1 MSVHNG
7 THPEAPIIVDLALSG
22 LHIATAVKGIAYDW
36 QQFVLSSDVD
46 FDAELAALL
55 ALEATK

>member
-7 THPEAPIIVDLALSG
+7 THPEASIIVDLALSG

-36 QQFVLSSDVD
+36 QQFVLPSDVD

>member
-7 THPEAPIIVDLALSG
+7 THQEASTFVDLALSG
-22 LHIATAVKGIAYDW
+22 LYAASAVKGTTYDW
-36 QQFVLSSDVD
+36 QQFVLPSDVD
-46 FDAELAALL
+46 FDAELVALL

>member
-7 THPEAPIIVDLALSG
+7 THPQEPTLVELALSG
-22 LHIATAVKGIAYDW
+22 LHTASAVKGIAYDW
-36 QQFVLSSDVD
+36 QQFVLPLDVD

>member
-1 MSVHNG
+1 VSVHNG

-36 QQFVLSSDVD
+36 QQFVLPSDVD

-55 ALEATK
+55 ALEAAK

>member
-7 THPEAPIIVDLALSG
+7 THPEVTTLVGLALSG

-36 QQFVLSSDVD
+36 QQFVLPLDTD

-55 ALEATK
+55 AMEAAK

>member
-7 THPEAPIIVDLALSG
+7 THPEVTTLVGLALSG

-36 QQFVLSSDVD
+36 QQFVFPHEVD

-55 ALEATK
+55 AVEATQ

>member
-1 MSVHNG
+1 L
-7 THPEAPIIVDLALSG
+7 VDLALSG
-22 LHIATAVKGIAYDW
+22 LYAASAVKGIAYDW
-36 QQFVLSSDVD
+36 QQFVLPSDVD

>member
-1 MSVHNG
+1 VSVHNG
-7 THPEAPIIVDLALSG
+7 THQEASTLVDLALSG
-22 LHIATAVKGIAYDW
+22 LHSASAVKGIAYDW
-36 QQFVLSSDVD
+36 QQFVLPSDVD

>member
-7 THPEAPIIVDLALSG
+7 THQETTTLVGLALSG

-36 QQFVLSSDVD
+36 QQFVLPSDVD

>member
-7 THPEAPIIVDLALSG
+7 THQEASTFVDLALSG
-22 LHIATAVKGIAYDW
+22 LHTASAVKGIAYDW
-36 QQFVLSSDVD
+36 QQFVLPLDTD

-55 ALEATK
+55 AMEATK

>member
-1 MSVHNG
+1 VSVHNG
-7 THPEAPIIVDLALSG
+7 THHEASTSDDLALSG
-22 LHIATAVKGIAYDW
+22 LHTASAVKGIAYNW
-36 QQFVLSSDVD
+36 QQFVLPSDVD

>member
-7 THPEAPIIVDLALSG
+7 THQEATTLVDLALSG
-22 LHIATAVKGIAYDW
+22 LYAATSVKGIAYDW
-36 QQFVLSSDVD
+36 QQFVLPSNVD

>member
-1 MSVHNG
+1 VSVHNG
-7 THPEAPIIVDLALSG
+7 THPEVTTLVGLALSG

-36 QQFVLSSDVD
+36 QQFVLPSDVD
-46 FDAELAALL
+46 FDAELVALL

>member
-1 MSVHNG
+1 VSVHNG
-7 THPEAPIIVDLALSG
+7 THQEAPTFVGLALSG
-22 LHIATAVKGIAYDW
+22 LHTATAVKGIAYDW
-36 QQFVLSSDVD
+36 QQFVLPRDVD

>member
-7 THPEAPIIVDLALSG
+7 THPEASIIVDLALSG

-36 QQFVLSSDVD
+36 QQFVFPQNVD

-55 ALEATK
+55 AVEAAR

>member
-7 THPEAPIIVDLALSG
+7 THQEATTLVGLALSG

-36 QQFVLSSDVD
+36 QQFVFPQNVD
-46 FDAELAALL
+46 FDAELTALL
-55 ALEATK
+55 AVEAAK

>member
-7 THPEAPIIVDLALSG
+7 THHQDPTFLDLALSG
-22 LHIATAVKGIAYDW
+22 LHTASAVKGIAYDW
-36 QQFVLSSDVD
+36 QQFVLPSDVD
-46 FDAELAALL
+46 FDAELVALL

>member
-7 THPEAPIIVDLALSG
+7 THNETSAFVDLALSG
-22 LHIATAVKGIAYDW
+22 LHAATAVKGTTYDW
-36 QQFVLSSDVD
+36 QQFVLPSDVD
-46 FDAELAALL
+46 FDAELAALM

>member
-7 THPEAPIIVDLALSG
+7 THPQAPTLVDLALSG
-22 LHIATAVKGIAYDW
+22 LHTASAVKGIAYDW
-36 QQFVLSSDVD
+36 QQFVLPLDVD

>member
-1 MSVHNG
+1 
-7 THPEAPIIVDLALSG
+7 
-22 LHIATAVKGIAYDW
+22 VKGIAYDW
-36 QQFVLSSDVD
+36 QQFVLPSDVD

>member
-7 THPEAPIIVDLALSG
+7 THQEASTFVDLALSG
-22 LHIATAVKGIAYDW
+22 LYTASAVKGIAYDW
-36 QQFVLSSDVD
+36 QQFVLPSDVD
-46 FDAELAALL
+46 FDAELVALL

>member
-7 THPEAPIIVDLALSG
+7 THQQDPTFVELALSG
-22 LHIATAVKGIAYDW
+22 LHSASAVKGIAYDW
-36 QQFVLSSDVD
+36 QQFVLPLDVD